1 MDAFGIFKEK
11 GVFQKCSEVVMRV
24 MRKNQKNISSFL
36 ETFKHD
42 PLIENANNIRID
54 VKDAIEVIEHKLS
67 GNINVS
73 NGGALTI
80 EE

>member
-1 MDAFGIFKEK
+1 
-11 GVFQKCSEVVMRV
+11 
-24 MRKNQKNISSFL
+24 L

-80 EE
+80 EEQVE